1 MHFILLNSCRVAR
14 SVPPGLDGIH
24 WRTAASALLHHCY
37 LQFSSDGHTLW
48 FQGRCWHHPHSLCQ
62 SGGVGSHHHWG
73 EMENLVLMTLSSHT
87 ASSEVS
93 ADPGEA
99 ESPESHRSTIPW
111 WADGAVGERR
121 TVVLTGGN
129 SGICRWGQ
137 NSGITQKKHSE
148 YSDLYYSPFLTAFQS
163 FQAQI
168 EAFLSFSLNSNWSD
182 WIHKFEPLKRVINS
196 VLSMLVLL

>member
-1 MHFILLNSCRVAR
+1 MASTEEPQPAPYSI
-14 SVPPGLDGIH
+14 
-24 WRTAASALLHHCY
+24 TAI
-37 LQFSSDGHTLW
+37 FSFPVMATLCGFREGADTTHTAFVRLVGWGHIII
-48 FQGRCWHHPHSLCQ
+48 
-62 SGGVGSHHHWG
+62 WG

-121 TVVLTGGN
+121 TVVVTGGN